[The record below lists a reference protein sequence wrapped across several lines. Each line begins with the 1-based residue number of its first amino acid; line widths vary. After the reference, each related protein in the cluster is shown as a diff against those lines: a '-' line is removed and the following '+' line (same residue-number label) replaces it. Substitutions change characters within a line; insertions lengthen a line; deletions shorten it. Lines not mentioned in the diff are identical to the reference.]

1 MLFVHVKGNRVN
13 MKENLLSKWQVRFFT
28 IWTGQTLSLVSS
40 ELVQFALVW
49 WLIETTE
56 SATVLSVATMIALLP
71 RAILSPFAGAL
82 VDRWNRRV
90 VMIVADSVIALSLVW
105 LVFCFSTKVQI
116 WHIYVII
123 LVRAIGGVFHMPAML
138 ASTSLMMPK
147 KYLSRVAGMNQMMH
161 GIVMVVV
168 PPLGAL
174 LLGIMSFRDI
184 IALDIVGAMLAIA
197 PLFFIHIPQPQRD
210 TAFPGAKLVWGDVCQ
225 GLHYIQNWRGA
236 VGMLTISTLINF
248 IMHPAFQLIAILVV
262 SQFGGEEIEF
272 GWMAAALGAGFV
284 AGGLVLSVW
293 GGFRRQMQTSLM
305 GIVGAGLAILIVGL
319 APQTAFLMAL
329 GAIFMAG
336 FMMPMCMGPIQALV
350 QSTVDPSMQGRIFTI
365 MSSASTLISP
375 LSLGIAGPL
384 FDVLGPQAW
393 YAWGGIAAVLIGLIG
408 LSTPTIL
415 NLGAPQPV
423 ERDISRKKIP
433 EGSL

>member
-1 MLFVHVKGNRVN
+1 

-28 IWTGQTLSLVSS
+28 IWTVQTLSLVSS

-71 RAILSPFAGAL
+71 RAILSPFAGVL

-105 LVFCFSTKVQI
+105 LVFCFSTDKVQI
-116 WHIYVII
+116 WYIYVII

-184 IALDIVGAMLAIA
+184 IALDIAGAMLAIA

-210 TAFPGAKLVWGDVCQ
+210 TAFPGTKSVWGDVCQ

-248 IMHPAFQLIAILVV
+248 IMRPAFQLIAILVV

-272 GWMAAALGAGFV
+272 GWMAAALGAGYV

-293 GGFRRQMQTSLM
+293 GGFRRKMQTSLM

-365 MSSASTLISP
+365 MSSVSTLISP

-384 FDVLGPQAW
+384 FDVLGPQVW
-393 YAWGGIAAVLIGLIG
+393 YAWGGIAAVLIGLTG

-433 EGSL
+433 EVSL